1 MFLRK
6 NKRENDAQQ
15 YPSDTELLYENLNR
29 TWKVVTEYTISQEFL
44 NIPEEI
50 GKILEEFSV
59 EQGGLDV
66 ENGAFMDRFIDAKAV
81 EAITAINLQATEKA
95 ASVEQLIAWRN
106 RDVIVLDKEI
116 ARLQG
121 SIEQLD
127 GELAKLEQKIGEV
140 NSF

>member
-44 NIPEEI
+44 NIPVEI
-50 GKILEEFSV
+50 AKILAEFSV
-59 EQGGLDV
+59 EEGGLDI
-66 ENGAFMDRFIDAKAV
+66 ENGAFLDRLIDAKAA
-81 EAITAINLQATEKA
+81 EAIAGINHQATEKA

-140 NSF
+140 NTF